1 MAPYQDLACTGSL
14 VFGPTTDSYFRN
26 HCSIRKIQLLV
37 PRYRLDR
44 TMICISAPIAPS
56 TSSSSRGSTID
67 TRACMRI
74 CRPVYRPPRRRK
86 EPAGSPIMHR
96 APPRSEVFPRKA
108 RRDLLSIVVYR
119 NTCTIYANCYMKT

>member
-1 MAPYQDLACTGSL
+1 MAPYQDSACTDFL
-14 VFGPTTDSYFRN
+14 VFGPTMDSYFRN
-26 HCSIRKIQLLV
+26 RCSIRRIQPLV

-67 TRACMRI
+67 TRACTRI

-86 EPAGSPIMHR
+86 EPAGNPIMHR

-108 RRDLLSIVVYR
+108 HRDLPSIVAHR
-119 NTCTIYANCYMKT
+119 NTCTICANCYMKA